1 MPKIVSARYE
11 ETVRE
16 LDLSSS
22 IFYKNAIIYYLI
34 TKLQKILSTQLTIS
48 YNWNGCVLLNKNN
61 ATIKIEIPIQFV
73 CIFVG
78 V

>member
-48 YNWNGCVLLNKNN
+48 YN
-61 ATIKIEIPIQFV
+61 
-73 CIFVG
+73 
-78 V
+78 